1 MGDPSPLTPL
11 LPSLR
16 LSRIS
21 IKPPLLW
28 RTGALF
34 VAVGMLTGAFGTH
47 ALRFMAGLSPD
58 RVEAF
63 ITAAHYAIFNGLGLC
78 IISLHPRFG
87 THRFAGPAIAV
98 GGFIFSVTIMAIVLS
113 QGRLRNL
120 APVIPLGGMIMA
132 AGYISLAI

>member
-1 MGDPSPLTPL
+1 MPEPSSLTPL
-11 LPSLR
+11 LPPGR

-28 RTGALF
+28 RTGAVF
-34 VAVGMLTGAFGTH
+34 VAVGILTGAFGTH
-47 ALRFMAGLSPD
+47 ALRSIGLSQG

-63 ITAAHYAIFNGLGLC
+63 ITAAHYAIFNGLALC

-87 THRFAGPAIAV
+87 IHRFAGPAIAV
-98 GGFIFSVTIMAIVLS
+98 GGFIFSVTIMVTVLS
-113 QGRLRNL
+113 QGRLSVL
-120 APVIPLGGMIMA
+120 APVIPLGAMIMA